1 MIGSR
6 NRGLIVIG
14 AVITVMI
21 VIAIVSMVVVNVGP
35 GGAPPTPTSSYTVAA
50 LRPGEDAI
58 LNSYGW
64 VDQKNGI
71 ARIPIDRAIDIV
83 AARGLPARPT
93 STATNDEGET
103 IPSYSSS
110 GTQPR
115 EWLH

>member
-1 MIGSR
+1 MTESR
-6 NRGLIVIG
+6 RRGRILISAII
-14 AVITVMI
+14 AVMI
-21 VIAIVSMVVVNVGP
+21 VIAIASVLVVNVRQ
-35 GGAPPTPTSSYTVAA
+35 GGAPPTPTSSYTAAA

-71 ARIPIDRAIDIV
+71 ARIPISRAIDII